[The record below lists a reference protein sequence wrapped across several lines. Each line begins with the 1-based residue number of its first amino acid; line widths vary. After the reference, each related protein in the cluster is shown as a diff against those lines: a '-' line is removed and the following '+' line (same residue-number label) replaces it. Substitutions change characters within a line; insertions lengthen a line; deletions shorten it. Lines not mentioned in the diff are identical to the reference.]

1 MDQPGN
7 RVSSFDCDI
16 LRGAFIKS
24 VIEKSL
30 PEDKWR
36 AEAALLIRDYTDSD
50 VDDID
55 PKLLEWI
62 VRSSSAPSR

>member
-7 RVSSFDCDI
+7 AVSAFDCDI
-16 LRGAFIKS
+16 LRSAFIKS
-24 VIEKSL
+24 VIDGNI

-36 AEAALLIRDYTDSD
+36 AEARLFSNFTDS
-50 VDDID
+50 DDID

-62 VRSSSAPSR
+62 VRQ

>member
-1 MDQPGN
+1 MDKLVIP
-7 RVSSFDCDI
+7 VSAFDCDI
-16 LRGAFIKS
+16 LRGAFVKS

-62 VRSSSAPSR
+62 VRSSSAP